1 MLGRTAQ
8 AHIRFW
14 VVFESGPSVELPGD
28 ANPKRSRYN
37 LDRPEQRVCREA
49 CGARPAVVG
58 VPALSLFSIAPMKIT
73 CQRDILANAFVLA
86 ASIAPSRSPKE
97 ILQNVK
103 VTAAGDKITLMATDQ
118 EVGIR
123 LDVSEGI
130 EVETEGTA
138 LLPVARTGPIL
149 RESNDE
155 TITIETDEAGIK
167 ISGSRSK
174 FRLPGNN
181 PDEFPSVHEFDESK
195 YHQISTRTFREML
208 RRTVFATDSESS
220 RYALGGVLL
229 EMEENSVIAVGTDGR
244 RLARMEGTG
253 ESVGGHATS
262 GMTTI
267 VPTRAIGLIER
278 ALSEKDD
285 FVEVAS
291 RGNDL
296 LIRTPRAVISS
307 RLVEGRY
314 PNWRQVLPQREN
326 AIQIDVVVGP
336 LFAALRQAAIVTD
349 LDSRGVDFTFADG
362 TLKLEAKTA
371 DLGESQIELP
381 IAYDGESIT
390 LTMDHRYLADF
401 CKVMDNESTVVMEIE
416 SAKSPALLQTDDGY
430 AYVIMPMAR
439 DR

>member
-1 MLGRTAQ
+1 
-8 AHIRFW
+8 
-14 VVFESGPSVELPGD
+14 
-28 ANPKRSRYN
+28 
-37 LDRPEQRVCREA
+37 
-49 CGARPAVVG
+49 
-58 VPALSLFSIAPMKIT
+58 MKII
-73 CQRDILANAFVLA
+73 CQRDPLAAAFALA
-86 ASIAPSRSPKE
+86 ASIAPARSPKE

-103 VTAAGDKITLMATDQ
+103 ITASGDRLTLMATDQ

-123 LDVSEGI
+123 LDVTDG
-130 EVETEGTA
+130 VEILTEGTA
-138 LLPVARTGPIL
+138 LLPVQKAGAIL

-155 TITIETDEAGIK
+155 TLTIETDDSGIRIK
-167 ISGSRSK
+167 GSRSQ
-174 FRLPGNN
+174 FRLPGAN
-181 PDEFPSVHEFDESK
+181 PDEFPTVREFDQEK
-195 YHQISTRTFREML
+195 YHRIGARTFREML
-208 RRTVFATDSESS
+208 RRTAFATDADSS

-229 EMEENSVIAVGTDGR
+229 EMDGTSVIAVGTDGR
-244 RLARMEGTG
+244 RLARMEGVG
-253 ESVGGHATS
+253 ESVGEHQTN

-278 ALSEKDD
+278 ALSDKDD
-285 FVEVAS
+285 TVDVAS

-296 LIRTPRAVISS
+296 VVRTPRAVIMS

-314 PNWRQVLPQREN
+314 PNWRQVIPQREN
-326 AIQIDVVVGP
+326 ASHIDITVGP

-349 LDSRGVDFTFADG
+349 VDSRGVDFTFGDG

-381 IAYDGESIT
+381 IAYDGETIT

-401 CKVMDNESTVVMEIE
+401 CKVMDGESTFLIEIE
-416 SAKSPALLQTDDGY
+416 SSKSPAVLSTDDGY